1 MFMISKTLIKKL
13 KDDLEQTGKARS
25 RIISR
30 THDLGREAKHAGF
43 KLQRGKIK
51 AASESLKNIEKELSV
66 LVKEAEKSNLR
77 NEGSLKAVVEE
88 YLESLYLY
96 YILQNK
102 PLPTKLPFPVSADEQ
117 LGALADLTGELVRAA
132 TLEASKG
139 NFKRIQAYRDATE
152 ELFGVLLQMD
162 LHSILRSKR
171 DDARRNLKRLEEII
185 YDLSLKKK

>member
-1 MFMISKTLIKKL
+1 MISKSLIKKL
-13 KDDLEQTGKARS
+13 KDELEGAGKARS

-30 THDLGREAKHAGF
+30 THGLGREAKHVGF
-43 KLQRGKIK
+43 KLQRGEIK
-51 AASESLKNIEKELSV
+51 EAAQALEMIAKELAD
-66 LVKEAEKSNLR
+66 LVKQAVKTNLR
-77 NEGSLKAVVEE
+77 NEGSLKAVIEE

-102 PLPTKLPFPVSADEQ
+102 ALPTKLPFAVSADEQ

-162 LHSILRSKR
+162 LHSTLRSKR
-171 DDARRNLKRLEEII
+171 DDARRNLKRLEEIL
-185 YDLSLKKK
+185 YDLSMRR

>member
-1 MFMISKTLIKKL
+1 MISKTLIKKL
-13 KDDLEQTGKARS
+13 KDDLEESGRARS

-30 THDLGREAKHAGF
+30 THGLGREAKHAGF
-43 KLQRGKIK
+43 KLQRGEEK
-51 AASESLKNIEKELSV
+51 AALESLRNIEKELV
-66 LVKEAEKSNLR
+66 ILIKEAGKSNLR
-77 NEGSLKAVVEE
+77 NEGSLKAVIEE
-88 YLESLYLY
+88 YLESLFLY

-102 PLPTKLPFPVSADEQ
+102 PLPTKLAFPVSADEQ

-162 LHSILRSKR
+162 LHGLLRQKR

-185 YDLSLKKK
+185 YDLAIKK

>member
-1 MFMISKTLIKKL
+1 MISKTLIKKL
-13 KDDLEQTGKARS
+13 QDELEQTGRARS

-30 THDLGREAKHAGF
+30 THGLGREAKHVGF
-43 KLQRGKIK
+43 KLQRGDIGE
-51 AASESLKNIEKELSV
+51 AAKSLAEIEKQLKV
-66 LVKEAEKSNLR
+66 LVNEAEKSSLR

-96 YILQNK
+96 HVLQNK
-102 PLPTKLPFPVSADEQ
+102 PLPTKLAFSVSADEQ

-162 LHSILRSKR
+162 LHSTLRSKR
-171 DDARRNLKRLEEII
+171 DDARRNLKRLEEIV
-185 YDLSLKKK
+185 YDLAIKK